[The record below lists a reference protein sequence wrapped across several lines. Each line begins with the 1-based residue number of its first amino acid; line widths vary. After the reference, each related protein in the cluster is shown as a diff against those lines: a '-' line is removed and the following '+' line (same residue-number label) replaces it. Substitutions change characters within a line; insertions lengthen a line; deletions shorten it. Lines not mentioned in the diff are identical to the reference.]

1 MSKTKYI
8 LRGSREQVR
17 AARIELAPSAWKA
30 DVLPLNYARIIYFL
44 TSCAH
49 YSPGSAKNIVVTL
62 LVFREKAV
70 VLSLYYAREIAPLWR
85 GRFSFNRLRL
95 SEIFLFPL

>member
-49 YSPGSAKNIVVTL
+49 YSPGFAKNIVITL
-62 LVFREKAV
+62 LVLREKTV
-70 VLSLYYAREIAPLWR
+70 VPSLYYAL
-85 GRFSFNRLRL
+85 
-95 SEIFLFPL
+95 